1 MVKTVFNLIRTGCT
15 VTPGRKAPVRKVMR
29 QERLVQVPSGNI
41 STCCQSPS
49 GSLRSTICLIV
60 FCRELGSS
68 LNNKYRYRMVQDKAE
83 KRDRI
88 YTTVNSKDISKR
100 RIIKHHSDEKKTS
113 AADPDPYPTTGLKC
127 CTEQR
132 SRMEKN

>member
-1 MVKTVFNLIRTGCT
+1 
-15 VTPGRKAPVRKVMR
+15 
-29 QERLVQVPSGNI
+29 
-41 STCCQSPS
+41 
-49 GSLRSTICLIV
+49 
-60 FCRELGSS
+60 
-68 LNNKYRYRMVQDKAE
+68 MVQDKAE

-132 SRMEKN
+132 SRMEKKDAGMRNTVQTLSKWAKIKSFDIMILE